1 MHVHSCPLLVDLLRY
16 IQSAIFLS
24 AAYLAASAHVELETL
39 VPLLDWQMF
48 PEISSS
54 SEVDTLVAVLVGS
67 QLGGVYGTIE
77 ALFLPNTSGVVA
89 GVAAGVVD
97 VDIVVDFAASAL
109 PAAAAAVVVAAAAA
123 GVAAAAGAAAAASAA
138 AAGSAAAAAAAAAAV
153 GDAAADAAMAAAAA
167 AVAAAGAAAEGV
179 AAFVD
184 VELMGSVGLASYP
197 MGASMPLA
205 RRYLPLISTENP
217 LGTWMMA
224 CVAARIHRYCHPQI
238 ELILRLPHRLV
249 EPAY

>member
-1 MHVHSCPLLVDLLRY
+1 MHDLAFLLLVDLLRY

-24 AAYLAASAHVELETL
+24 AAYLAASAHVERETL

-48 PEISSS
+48 PEIAAS

-89 GVAAGVVD
+89 GVAAGVVGA
-97 VDIVVDFAASAL
+97 VDIVVDFAAPAS
-109 PAAAAAVVVAAAAA
+109 PAAAAAVVAAAAAA

-138 AAGSAAAAAAAAAAV
+138 AAGSAAAGAAAV
-153 GDAAADAAMAAAAA
+153 E
-167 AVAAAGAAAEGV
+167 GASAY
-179 AAFVD
+179 VD
-184 VELMGSVGLASYP
+184 VGLVVSVGLASYP
-197 MGASMPLA
+197 MGACMPLA

-224 CVAARIHRYCHPQI
+224 SEAARIHRYCPPLI
-238 ELILRLPHRLV
+238 EPFLRRPHRLV
-249 EPAY
+249 VPAY